1 MKSRQPITA
10 TINNAEAGL
19 NFLNA
24 EPPDLEE
31 VRQALGDIVSSG
43 KRAGDVIDRIRA
55 LIKKAPPRKESLEIN
70 ETVLEVIALTRAEV
84 LKNGVSVRTQLAEGL
99 PHVHGAGPAGTG
111 TGATRLLMRLKQC
124 AMAAKRIGNCLS
136 APVTN
141 RMAFASRC
149 EIQGRASRRHL
160 LSACSKLSTA
170 RNRAVWD
177 LGCRSAGRLLKR
189 ITDDYGRALICHVA
203 LSSASL
209 RLLIRR
215 PHREWSLA
223 STSASSSFPKRCWQ
237 LGLIVSDLR

>member
-1 MKSRQPITA
+1 
-10 TINNAEAGL
+10 
-19 NFLNA
+19 
-24 EPPDLEE
+24 
-31 VRQALGDIVSSG
+31 
-43 KRAGDVIDRIRA
+43 
-55 LIKKAPPRKESLEIN
+55 
-70 ETVLEVIALTRAEV
+70 
-84 LKNGVSVRTQLAEGL
+84 
-99 PHVHGAGPAGTG
+99 
-111 TGATRLLMRLKQC
+111 
-124 AMAAKRIGNCLS
+124 MAAKRIGNCLS
-136 APVTN
+136 APATN

-149 EIQGRASRRHL
+149 EIQGRASRRHR

-223 STSASSSFPKRCWQ
+223 STSASSSLPNFRLRRSIPTGLRMAPALMECADRRIVIRGSRLRCTCWSPSSGSY
-237 LGLIVSDLR
+237 LIGASKGSSGESNRDAARAIWSSCIEPGWVSMVFFERPFKAAGGLASRLRGGIVNVLRCINRRAL